1 MGISLNSPKRIESRD
16 LNRYLHTQVM
26 AALFTIVKR
35 WEQPKCPLGNEW
47 INKTWC
53 TCTTEYYLALKRK
66 EILTKA
72 TTQMNLENIM
82 LSETSQM
89 EKDKNCMI
97 LLTWGTNVV
106 KLMETEHRITVTRD
120 QRRRRVG
127 KHCLTGTEF
136 QFGMMRKVLKVNG
149 GNVRITMRMFL
160 MPQNQTIRND

>member
-66 EILTKA
+66 EILIKA

-97 LLTWGTNVV
+97 LLT
-106 KLMETEHRITVTRD
+106 
-120 QRRRRVG
+120 
-127 KHCLTGTEF
+127 
-136 QFGMMRKVLKVNG
+136 
-149 GNVRITMRMFL
+149 
-160 MPQNQTIRND
+160 